1 MALCYTVSF
10 QRLSHCLICPMP
22 SGMPSMPVRLMPDR
36 KKCIWI
42 FLHKKPLRIPSEDT
56 EVLNE
61 TQLIDTDGQVYRPDR
76 VLIKDGKVT
85 VIDYKFGEKNRRY
98 HRQVARYADIY
109 RRMGYSE
116 ITPIIWYVLTDEV
129 E

>member
-1 MALCYTVSF
+1 MSNYREYLDILT
-10 QRLSHCLICPMP
+10 QRTSAHPE
-22 SGMPSMPVRLMPDR
+22 
-36 KKCIWI
+36 W
-42 FLHKKPLRIPSEDT
+42 FPSEDT